1 MTAFGTLA
9 FLFFRLSKCW
19 LKTSDQEKRH
29 ANGTIDASGDYVD
42 EGAECLGECE
52 ECTEES
58 VEGSSEEYA
67 LTTQRVP
74 QRGLLMGRKKC
85 QSQDRG
91 LAAQQVL
98 RNKDKNVFFLLKELC
113 LKNPRA
119 SQRLDRR

>member
-1 MTAFGTLA
+1 MTAFGTLT

-67 LTTQRVP
+67 EGSTEGSTDGSKEVSISGQRAC
-74 QRGLLMGRKKC
+74 G
-85 QSQDRG
+85 
-91 LAAQQVL
+91 AAGPTEK
-98 RNKDKNVFFLLKELC
+98 R
-113 LKNPRA
+113 
-119 SQRLDRR
+119 